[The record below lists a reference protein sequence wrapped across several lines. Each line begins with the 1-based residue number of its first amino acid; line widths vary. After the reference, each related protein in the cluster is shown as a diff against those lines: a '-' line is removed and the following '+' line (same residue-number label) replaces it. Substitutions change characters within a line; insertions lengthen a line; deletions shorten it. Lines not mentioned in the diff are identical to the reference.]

1 MHRMSKSEREERL
14 PAWFV
19 GFLLAIALFG
29 FALLVMSTLGYG
41 DDPVV
46 DPNAV
51 DALRLLIRL

>member
-1 MHRMSKSEREERL
+1 MHRMSRRNSERL

-19 GFLLAIALFG
+19 GLLLAIALFG

-41 DDPVV
+41 DDPVI

-51 DALRLLIRL
+51 DALRLSIRL

>member
-1 MHRMSKSEREERL
+1 MHRMSKPDREQRL

-19 GFLLAIALFG
+19 GLLLAIALFG
-29 FALLVMSTLGYG
+29 FAVLVMSSLGYG

-51 DALRLLIRL
+51 DALRLSIRL